1 MNTYRDQIT
10 EARIRF
16 IFKQLIV
23 AIEYCHKKGFMHR
36 DLKPENI
43 LVNVSDDGYIYDLK
57 VADFGMACEIYPRPS
72 YEDIF
77 GSPGYKAPEGL

>member
-1 MNTYRDQIT
+1 
-10 EARIRF
+10 
-16 IFKQLIV
+16 
-23 AIEYCHKKGFMHR
+23 MHR

-43 LVNVSDDGYIYDLK
+43 LVNVSDDGFIYDLK
-57 VADFGMACEIYPRPS
+57 LADFGMACPLFPRPC